1 MICICFMM
9 IKVFLPN
16 WSFVWMKALTS
27 SCEYISMLCYLSS
40 PFILGGYEIGTRGLS
55 ATQASYVA
63 FSWTCVIYGFFCSDV
78 SFRKI
83 LCYALQKFNTSLH
96 WCVPILTSVIIF
108 SISNMK
114 KIFAYHICHFSS
126 MLEKMWIMNL
136 HKACILEDNLQ
147 NSSKSSYEISC
158 VLFNG
163 I

>member
-40 PFILGGYEIGTRGLS
+40 PFILGGYEVGTRGLS

-108 SISNMK
+108 FHIKYEKNVCISYMSFQSHVGKDVNYEL
-114 KIFAYHICHFSS
+114 AQSLHFRR
-126 MLEKMWIMNL
+126 
-136 HKACILEDNLQ
+136 
-147 NSSKSSYEISC
+147 
-158 VLFNG
+158 
-163 I
+163 